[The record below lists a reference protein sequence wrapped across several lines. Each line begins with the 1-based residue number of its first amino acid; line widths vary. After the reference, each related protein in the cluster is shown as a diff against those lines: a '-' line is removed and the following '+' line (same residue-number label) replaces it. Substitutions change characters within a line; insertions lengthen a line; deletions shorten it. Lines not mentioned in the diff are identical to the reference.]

1 VKEILKPRVKRA
13 GFVFERDKHP
23 DQRTEY
29 LLSPQSSRMSASDL
43 GVFGL
48 VTVDSMEVFRH
59 FAFWRHGTRLA
70 SFLIESENC
79 IV

>member
-1 VKEILKPRVKRA
+1 
-13 GFVFERDKHP
+13 
-23 DQRTEY
+23 

-59 FAFWRHGTRLA
+59 FVFWRHGTRLA